1 MECQKVT
8 VVFSASA
15 PLNAVAAKAAERTSD
30 RTFFMT
36 RGRLPG
42 CEAIRRKEPAVLLNM
57 NGTKKGGNVH

>member
-1 MECQKVT
+1 
-8 VVFSASA
+8 
-15 PLNAVAAKAAERTSD
+15 
-30 RTFFMT
+30 MT